1 MHQLLPIFSQ
11 HGEKCIYLS
20 DKIKT
25 AVGDNKMKKES
36 YKEYEFKIKQFSK

>member
-1 MHQLLPIFSQ
+1 MNQILPIFPQ

-20 DKIKT
+20 EKIKT

-36 YKEYEFKIKQFSK
+36 YKEYELKIKQFAK